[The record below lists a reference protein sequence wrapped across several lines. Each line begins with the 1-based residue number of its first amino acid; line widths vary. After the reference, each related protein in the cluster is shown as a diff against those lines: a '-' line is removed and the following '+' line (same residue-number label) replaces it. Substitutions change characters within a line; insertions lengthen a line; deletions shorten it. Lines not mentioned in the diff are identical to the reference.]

1 MRLSEI
7 RLDRLRIHAYPD
19 PVLRKACAEI
29 TEFGPPLEALAG
41 RMLEL
46 MREDRGV
53 GLAGPQVG
61 LLVRIFVCNATG
73 DPKDDMVCVNPRLS
87 DFEGGAELE
96 EGCLSLPDVTV
107 PVRRPEA
114 VTIAAMGADG
124 RPFTRR
130 SNDLWARVW
139 QHETDHLD
147 ARMIIDYMSTESA
160 LANQRVLKQL
170 EQEYRRRTKR
180 KPAGRQ

>member
-1 MRLSEI
+1 MKLSDL
-7 RLDRLRIHAYPD
+7 RLDRLRIHEYPE
-19 PVLRKACAEI
+19 PVLRQTCAEI
-29 TEFGPPLEALAG
+29 TEFGQPLEALAG

-46 MREDRGV
+46 MRSDRGV

-61 LLVRIFVCNATG
+61 LPIRIFVCNATG
-73 DPKDDMVCVNPRLS
+73 DPKDDMVFVNPKLS
-87 DFEGGAELE
+87 DFEGGAEVE

-114 VTIAAMGADG
+114 VTITAVDTTGQ
-124 RPFTRR
+124 PFSRR
-130 SNDLWARVW
+130 SNDLWARIW

-170 EQEYRRRTKR
+170 EQEYRRRAKQ
-180 KPAGRQ
+180 KPAGRR